1 MKCPECHSENPDT
14 TRFCGDCGTRLRPP
28 EDITGAPT
36 KTMQTPIKGFAT
48 GSTIAGKYEILEE
61 LGKGGMGVVYKAK
74 DTKLNR
80 TVALKF
86 LVPEL
91 TRHKE
96 AKERFIH
103 EAQAASS
110 LDHPNICTVHEI
122 DEAEGQMFIAMAC
135 VEGQSLQ
142 ERIQKGPM
150 KLDEALDTAIQA
162 TSGLH
167 EAHENGIVHRDIKSA
182 NIMVTAKGQAKIM
195 DFGVAKFA
203 ERTRFTQT
211 GTTMGTIAYM
221 SPEQA
226 QGEKVDRRTDIWS
239 MGVVLY
245 EMVTG
250 QLPFKGDFEQAV
262 VYSILNEEPEPIT
275 GLRTGVPMEL
285 ERIINKSLAKNPDE
299 RYQHA
304 DDLLVDLR
312 TLRNK
317 LPDLVSSSAISRPI
331 PTVTKP
337 RKIQKSLLWKF
348 AAASIAVIAIILL
361 WNTWRTRQPVQ
372 KPVSRFTINLP
383 LGETL
388 TGPGSSIALS
398 RDGKNVVYVG
408 RSGNTAKLYLRP
420 IDEFESKPI
429 PGTEGATAPFFSPDG
444 KWVGF
449 FTEDK
454 LKKVSLMGGAPLDI
468 CNLESGFDKFSASW
482 EEDGTI
488 IFPDP
493 VTLGFRRISSVGGKP
508 EAFISPLKNTEG
520 IYEGS
525 YSHPQIL
532 PGGKAVLIS
541 VIKAAVEIGRI
552 AVYSLDTGEYISL
565 VDGSHPRY
573 IPTGHLIYALAG
585 NILSVPFDLKK
596 LEISGTPI
604 PVVEDVLMERNG
616 TAHFGVSENGDFVY
630 VPGKRDVPKWGM
642 VWVDRTGKITP
653 LSASLA
659 GAHGQ
664 RISSDGK
671 RLVFKKDKNLWLYEF
686 ERDTVLRFTDD
697 ESENWWPLWTP
708 DNKSVIFNEVRDGTW
723 DLFWKSAEGGPVEL
737 FAKTDYAPQPQSWS
751 SDGKKLVF
759 TQGPHPKNGIDI
771 WILPFDGDRTP
782 RPLIQTRY
790 NEFHPTFSPDGRW
803 LAYAS
808 DETGSWEIYV
818 RPYPSLDTV
827 TRISTDGGCEPLWAP
842 DGREIFYRDKTGNKM
857 MAASITT
864 EPTLQVGKPEQLF
877 EGNYFLCSYWG
888 RVYDISLDGEKFL
901 MVSETEQELE
911 PRHYHVVLN
920 WFEELKQ
927 IIGSD

>member
-1 MKCPECHSENPDT
+1 MKCPECHAENPDT
-14 TRFCGDCGTRLRPP
+14 THFCGDCGTRLRASGNNAAP
-28 EDITGAPT
+28 PT
-36 KTMQTPIKGFAT
+36 KTMQTPIKGFAA

-74 DTKLNR
+74 DTKLKR
-80 TVALKF
+80 IVALKF
-86 LVPEL
+86 LAPEL
-91 TRHKE
+91 TRHTE

-122 DEAEGQMFIAMAC
+122 DETEGQMFIAMAC
-135 VEGQSLQ
+135 VEGQSLR
-142 ERIQKGPM
+142 EKIQKGPM
-150 KLDEALDTAIQA
+150 KLDEALDSVIQA

-167 EAHENGIVHRDIKSA
+167 EAHENGIIHRDIKSA
-182 NIMVTAKGQAKIM
+182 NIMVTNKGQAKIM

-203 ERTRFTQT
+203 EGTRFTQT

-226 QGEKVDRRTDIWS
+226 QGEKVDCRTDIWS

-245 EMVTG
+245 EIITG
-250 QLPFKGDFEQAV
+250 RLPFRGDFEQAV

-285 ERIINKSLAKNPDE
+285 ERIVNKSLAKNPDE

-337 RKIQKSLLWKF
+337 RKIQKSLLWKV
-348 AAASIAVIAIILL
+348 AAASIAITALIVL
-361 WNTWRTRQPVQ
+361 WNILQTRQPVQ
-372 KPVSRFTINLP
+372 KPVSRFAINLP
-383 LGETL
+383 PGETL

-429 PGTEGATAPFFSPDG
+429 AGTEGATAPFFSPDG

-454 LKKVSLMGGAPLDI
+454 LKKVSLLGGAPLDI
-468 CNLESGFDKFSASW
+468 CNLESGFEIFSACW

-493 VTLGFRRISSVGGKP
+493 VTLGLRRISAVGGKP
-508 EAFISPLKNTEG
+508 EGFISPMKNAEG

-532 PGGKAVLIS
+532 PGGKAVLVS
-541 VIKAAVEIGRI
+541 VTQTRVERGRI
-552 AVYSLDTGEYISL
+552 GVYSLETGEYISL
-565 VDGSHPRY
+565 LDGSNPCY

-604 PVVEDVLMERNG
+604 PVVEDVLMELNG
-616 TAHFGVSENGDFVY
+616 TAHFGLSENGDFVY
-630 VPGKRDVPKWGM
+630 VPGKREVPKWGI
-642 VWVDRTGKITP
+642 VWVDRTGEITP
-653 LSASLA
+653 LSPSLA
-659 GAHGQ
+659 EAHGQ
-664 RISSDGK
+664 RISPDGK
-671 RLVFKKDKNLWLYEF
+671 RLVFKKGKNLWLYEL

-697 ESENWWPLWTP
+697 ESGNWWPLWTP
-708 DNKSVIFNEVRDGTW
+708 DSKRIIFNAIRDGSW
-723 DLFWKSAEGGPVEL
+723 DLFWKSAEGGPIEL
-737 FAKTDYAPQPQSWS
+737 LAKTDYAPQPQSWS
-751 SDGKKLVF
+751 PDGKELIF
-759 TQGPHPKNGIDI
+759 TQGPHPENGIDI
-771 WILPFDGDRTP
+771 WILPFDGDRIP
-782 RPLIQTRY
+782 RPLIKTRY
-790 NEFHPTFSPDGRW
+790 NEFHPAFSPDGRW

-808 DETGSWEIYV
+808 DETGRWEIYA

-827 TRISTDGGCEPLWAP
+827 TRISTDGGCEPLWAQ
-842 DGREIFYRDKTGNKM
+842 DGGEIFYRDETGNKM
-857 MAASITT
+857 MAVPITT
-864 EPTLQVGKPEQLF
+864 EPALQAGKPEQLF

-888 RVYDISLDGEKFL
+888 RVYDISLDGQQFL
-901 MVSETEQELE
+901 MVSETEQELD
-911 PRHYHVVLN
+911 PRHYYVVLN
-920 WFEELKQ
+920 WFEDLKQ
-927 IIGSD
+927 IVASD